1 MRCAVSVTVGEG
13 ACGNDAICL
22 RHCQRAAPTITGA
35 FLRRVKWSMCH
46 STTNSRSAP
55 ANTPPSEKTSPGAR
69 ISPKRAR
76 PGEEA
81 AGWPGT
87 LSVRR
92 RSPACMRRAPGSRD
106 RSRGE
111 RNAPK
116 RQPSLRPRS
125 SRTPGYDHSDISPAG
140 TYDRTPYVLMLFIV
154 PPKPDPPLRTRAGVV

>member
-1 MRCAVSVTVGEG
+1 MR
-13 ACGNDAICL
+13 
-22 RHCQRAAPTITGA
+22 QRCDLFTT
-35 FLRRVKWSMCH
+35 L
-46 STTNSRSAP
+46 STSCPDDHRSFSSTREVVNVPQHDRATNSRSAP
-55 ANTPPSEKTSPGAR
+55 ANTPPSEKTSTGAR